1 MCSNVCFIITII
13 RGKLKNCEK
22 IYDLLPFLKRAFR
35 KYVLLNWENIA
46 HCLKIYHYCGISQ
59 MFGIFIKHNGKQGCI
74 FIYINEVSRILQ
86 ILFIMADM
94 LFVKTNAMT

>member
-1 MCSNVCFIITII
+1 
-13 RGKLKNCEK
+13 
-22 IYDLLPFLKRAFR
+22 
-35 KYVLLNWENIA
+35 
-46 HCLKIYHYCGISQ
+46 

-74 FIYINEVSRILQ
+74 FVYINEVSRILQ